1 MIIDMLLSLTITLPL
16 LIAYLRLKAT
26 GKLLT
31 DYETAK
37 KQNPQQLRELLVPF
51 HLILLGTFL
60 LLWLHRLLVI

>member
-37 KQNPQQLRELLVPF
+37 KQNPQQLRELLVLYPSP
-51 HLILLGTFL
+51 LDIIT
-60 LLWLHRLLVI
+60 HRLS